1 MAGQNYLASTK
12 WVQSGNFQQV
22 TAMLIKFK
30 NKDSNQTDTAGLAAE
45 LRDSKQKKEFFL
57 LSVQV
62 LLEFMK
68 DFALDLREINSQE
81 FTKDIS
87 QLSEK
92 FSTEKK
98 LKKIQSRFEKGKKR
112 IDAFIH
118 MQKSYLLDR
127 ENEFKDIID
136 ILTKA
141 MVTHDTAN
149 QQYNQKILK
158 QSEKIEEIT
167 RLDDIKKLK
176 KALIQEIEQ
185 IRETVKEKESLDS
198 TKLEVLSKQVGSLSV
213 ELKKARSESL
223 TDGMTGI
230 YNRKAFDSHID
241 ELVEKN
247 TESKAP
253 FSLLMLDIDD
263 FKKVNDLYGHQT
275 GDRVILAITNKCRQL
290 IRGEDFLARYGGEE
304 FVIILSGA
312 SLKNA
317 IKKAEAICKS
327 IASTRYYLDDVAG
340 NPTLSVTVSIGV
352 SSLQKADTTAM
363 VTQRADKALYAAK
376 QKGKNCVLAENTVT

>member
-1 MAGQNYLASTK
+1 M
-12 WVQSGNFQQV
+12 
-22 TAMLIKFK
+22 
-30 NKDSNQTDTAGLAAE
+30 NQRSL
-45 LRDSKQKKEFFL
+45 
-57 LSVQV
+57 V
-62 LLEFMK
+62 
-68 DFALDLREINSQE
+68 
-81 FTKDIS
+81 IS
-87 QLSEK
+87 QLAEK
-92 FSTEKK
+92 FSTENK

-112 IDAFIH
+112 IDTFIE
-118 MQKSYLLDR
+118 MQKKYLLDR

-141 MVTHDTAN
+141 LVTHDTAN
-149 QQYNQKILK
+149 QEYNQKILK

-213 ELKKARSESL
+213 ELEKARSESL

-230 YNRKAFDSHID
+230 YNRKAFDSRISS
-241 ELVEKN
+241 LVETKAV
-247 TESKAP
+247 SKAP

-263 FKKVNDLYGHQT
+263 FKKVNDVHGHHT
-275 GDRVILAITNKCRQL
+275 GDRLILAIINKCRQS
-290 IRGEDFLARYGGEE
+290 IRGEDFFARYGGDE
-304 FVIILSGA
+304 FVIILPGA

-317 IKKAEAICKS
+317 VDRAQHICQS
-327 IASTRYYLDDVAG
+327 IASTSYYLDDVAG
-340 NPTLSVTVSIGV
+340 SPTLSVTVSIGV
-352 SSLQKADTTAM
+352 CSIEKADTVSA

-376 QKGKNCVLAENTVT
+376 QSGKNCIFSEQNGN

>member
-1 MAGQNYLASTK
+1 
-12 WVQSGNFQQV
+12 
-22 TAMLIKFK
+22 MLIKFK
-30 NKDSNQTDTAGLAAE
+30 NKDSNQTDTAELAAE
-45 LRDSKQKKEFFL
+45 LRDSKQKKEYFL

-62 LLEFMK
+62 LLQFMK
-68 DFALDLREINSQE
+68 EFALDLKEINSHE
-81 FTKDIS
+81 FKKDIS

-92 FSTEKK
+92 FSTENK
-98 LKKIQSRFEKGKKR
+98 LKKIQSLFEKGKKR

-118 MQKSYLLDR
+118 MQKKYLLDR

-149 QQYNQKILK
+149 QEYNQKILK

-185 IRETVKEKESLDS
+185 IRETVKEKESHDS
-198 TKLEVLSKQVGSLSV
+198 SKLEILSKQVGNLSM
-213 ELKKARSESL
+213 ELEKARSASL

-247 TESKAP
+247 TESKSRAP
-253 FSLLMLDIDD
+253 FALLMLDIDD
-263 FKKVNDLYGHQT
+263 FKKVNDVYGHQT
-275 GDRVILAITNKCRQL
+275 GDRVILAITNKCRQS

-304 FVIILSGA
+304 FVIILPGA

-317 IKKAEAICKS
+317 IKRAEVICKS
-327 IASTRYYLDDVAG
+327 VASTRYYLDDVAG

-352 SSLQKADTTAM
+352 SSLQKADTTATI
-363 VTQRADKALYAAK
+363 TQRADRALYAAK
-376 QKGKNCVLAENTVT
+376 HKGKNCVLSEKTVT